1 MYRVVIDTNTLA
13 SGAVSSH
20 GPIATLI
27 TAWQN
32 GAFDV
37 LLSNEIYVELQ
48 RTLGKPYFTT
58 HLSQAA
64 IADYLLLVKAVA
76 IPIVITIPVH
86 GVATHPEDDRILA
99 TALSGRADYL
109 ITGDRNLRDLGTC
122 KGISIMDARSFITL
136 LNLPE
141 I

>member
-1 MYRVVIDTNTLA
+1 MDTNTLA

-64 IADYLLLVKAVA
+64 KMEVSEMCQGAN
-76 IPIVITIPVH
+76 
-86 GVATHPEDDRILA
+86 A
-99 TALSGRADYL
+99 TAEVTHKTTA
-109 ITGDRNLRDLGTC
+109 
-122 KGISIMDARSFITL
+122 AV
-136 LNLPE
+136 
-141 I
+141 